1 MTPIDSTDAGDRP
14 VVTTVPCSMLPRS
27 MLPRS
32 LFFAHLP
39 SALGA
44 LPAIFNYSLKNFPHF
59 SSVVFNNSS
68 LILVV
73 RGNSSIQ

>member
-14 VVTTVPCSMLPRS
+14 VVTTAPRS
-27 MLPRS
+27 MLSRS